1 MAKFLN
7 IDPNP
12 QEIESKSKG
21 TTGAPAEAVPQ
32 PLDWDETQD
41 QGLKAQER
49 TESRAL
55 ATADTI
61 TKQESFEAGAG
72 TSIVAAAIRKAS
84 HPDFELDPNFNIVT
98 ALQTDPSVLPM
109 KLTEEEVKYM
119 RDSVSALDYQY
130 RIQEVRADRIRMQ
143 EFSANPISGF
153 AGAVVG
159 DSPTIILPYAA
170 AGVGS
175 KMFMMRNLIRTADIG
190 LTAYASD
197 QIGQSDLNTAIVAS
211 VAGLDAFFDTR
222 RALKSLNL
230 AEKVTGT
237 IETGGVSTAGKVFD
251 DLAPTRPAAQPV
263 EVQPVKP
270 TIAEPVATKVSVK
283 DSRTKPLPNPMQ
295 VGAGSKGSVN
305 TNSDMLIRALQNNPI
320 TTASNQLILKQLK
333 KVLHKVPVSISTD
346 TSVRS
351 NYKVESKLKTGEI
364 VKEVI
369 TLRPSIK
376 ASGQVWKSTK
386 DAFAAIDDSTAGI
399 AVHELIH
406 AATSNVIDR
415 VQRGI
420 LPATSK
426 EAKAVKNLEDLRKKL
441 HSIAGAKYRYQL
453 QSVHEMVAALGDNTD
468 DFIKF
473 LDSVKL
479 DGKETALRQFAR
491 KIMEVLGFTGTDTAL
506 AKVLDSM
513 ETLIKSRSVKDVPSM
528 RSKGMQDAMKD
539 ISTHNE
545 AEQAKSMLKGIRGKF
560 AANFALYDN
569 IAQGNKELADLL
581 VSDATSR
588 VGRQP
593 SVADYKRNLELEF
606 VGRAYEVEN
615 TIVQNLQRQG
625 IKKMDMFFNRQK
637 FIQARKATEEK
648 VTKYLDAAY
657 DAELQGLP
665 IPEVPH
671 DVADIVKAF
680 RDSGWSEGWYDTIT
694 KSGMVDHDAF
704 RKSKNYIPRRY
715 SPNKVSEMY
724 QSGWNRDQLRKGLGK
739 VLADTYPAMSKETV
753 RKVSDNMLRGI
764 EAGGMNKSDWRSM
777 VASVS
782 DDELIMAMRNS
793 GIDDASIQKF
803 LAENQ
808 HVQSGLGSSSTVFK
822 SRSRFNM
829 TKEYTVDGKTFKM
842 SDIMETNI
850 SGLMQ
855 GYTNRMSGR
864 VGMQMA
870 GVGSI
875 TNLAKMIDESALNA
889 PRPDLW
895 RKTMDDTVTH
905 LLGGFSGEQAPEF
918 MRAAGN
924 FASATMLKNSGL
936 YQITDTALA
945 MKEFGMARVLQS
957 LVKEPWFKEMKVI
970 GESKDLSSRLDSILR
985 GGVQK
990 DTKFRFL
997 HTYADD
1003 NYDLMSAGSL
1013 YNVSQNL
1020 GQGAQYANGMHHIHR
1035 MQVNMNAGI
1044 IADELKQML
1053 KGDSKAFKRLQEFG
1067 LDLDDAKAMQ
1077 EAYKKGGDNSL
1088 LPFELQM
1095 KLEVVG
1101 VRAMDYVVQQIRT
1114 GETSAF
1120 AQFSGIGKAIVGYQS
1135 FVLAA
1140 TNKILRRHTS
1150 NGDYGGLV
1158 LLMAHQYPLMI
1169 MMTAAKY
1176 GLDGTT
1182 NEKSTGDW
1190 IADSVFGMSALGG
1203 ISMIQDVFGSNEARH
1218 SVPALAFVTNSVNT
1232 IKKIMATDSEVT
1244 PQDVSRILPYM
1255 QEFMVTRALINNFGD

>member
-21 TTGAPAEAVPQ
+21 TKGAPAETVPQ

-49 TESRAL
+49 AESRAL

-84 HPDFELDPNFNIVT
+84 HPDFELDPNFNIVA

-237 IETGGVSTAGKVFD
+237 IETGGVHSTGKVFD
-251 DLAPTRPAAQPV
+251 DLAPTRPAAQAAPDV
-263 EVQPVKP
+263 PVKP
-270 TIAEPVATKVSVK
+270 VSK
-283 DSRTKPLPNPMQ
+283 SPLDQPLKQPMQ
-295 VGAGSKGSVN
+295 VGAGSKGSVQVQS
-305 TNSDMLIRALQNNPI
+305 TDLMRALQNNPHV
-320 TTASNQLILKQLK
+320 TPSNLVLLKTLQK
-333 KVLHKVPVSISTD
+333 KVGKFPVNLSTD
-346 TSVRS
+346 TSARS
-351 NYKVESKLKTGEI
+351 SYRMKYHSETGIVTGEQMLI
-364 VKEVI
+364 
-369 TLRPSIK
+369 RPSTK
-376 ASGQVWKSTK
+376 AKGSTWITPA
-386 DAFAAIDDSTAGI
+386 DALKALDADTANV
-399 AVHELIH
+399 AVHELLH
-406 AATSNVIDR
+406 AATSSVIKQ
-415 VQRGI
+415 VQLGTI
-420 LPATSK
+420 KAGTK
-426 EAKAVKNLEDLRKKL
+426 EAKAVASIEELRSTLSRVSNGKF
-441 HSIAGAKYRYQL
+441 KYELSNAQ
-453 QSVHEMVAALGDNTD
+453 EMVAALADSPE
-468 DFIKF
+468 FVKF

-479 DGKETALRQFAR
+479 QGKDSALRRFTKAILDAIGIKSTGTALT
-491 KIMEVLGFTGTDTAL
+491 KLLDDT
-506 AKVLDSM
+506 
-513 ETLIKSRSVKDVPSM
+513 ETLIKARPTIDLPSM
-528 RSKGMQDAMKD
+528 RSHGMQSAFEN
-539 ISTHNE
+539 ISTANE
-545 AEQAKSMLKGIRGKF
+545 AAQAQSMFKGIRKKF

-581 VSDATSR
+581 VADATSR

-606 VGRAYEVEN
+606 VARAYEVEN

-704 RKSKNYIPRRY
+704 RKSKNYLPRRY

-724 QSGWNRDQLRKGLGK
+724 QSGWNRDQLRKGLGQ

-1020 GQGAQYANGMHHIHR
+1020 GQGSRYANGMHHIHR

-1053 KGDSKAFKRLQEFG
+1053 KGDAKAFKRLQEFG

-1140 TNKILRRHTS
+1140 TNKILRRHTA

-1176 GLDGTT
+1176 GMDGTT

-1232 IKKIMATDSEVT
+1232 IKKILATDSEVT

>member
-12 QEIESKSKG
+12 QELESKSKG
-21 TTGAPAEAVPQ
+21 TSGTPAEAVPQ

-130 RIQEVRADRIRMQ
+130 RIQEVRADRTRMQ

-175 KMFMMRNLIRTADIG
+175 KMFMLRNLIRTADIG

-197 QIGQSDLNTAIVAS
+197 QIGQSDMNTAIVAS

-237 IETGGVSTAGKVFD
+237 VETGGVASTGKVFD
-251 DLAPTRPAAQPV
+251 ALAPTRPAAQAAPV
-263 EVQPVKP
+263 EPIKP
-270 TIAEPVATKVSVK
+270 ISKAPL
-283 DSRTKPLPNPMQ
+283 DKPLSQPLK
-295 VGAGSKGSVN
+295 VGAGSKGSVKVQVQDLVKHL
-305 TNSDMLIRALQNNPI
+305 SESPVVS
-320 TTASNQLILKQLK
+320 ASN
-333 KVLHKVPVSISTD
+333 KVLLKHLPKHLKGIPVHLSTD
-346 TSVRS
+346 TSARS
-351 NYKVESKLKTGEI
+351 AYKKTMNLSTGVVE
-364 VKEVI
+364 KEQLLI
-369 TLRPSIK
+369 R
-376 ASGQVWKSTK
+376 ASTK
-386 DAFAAIDDSTAGI
+386 QADTVWNTQRDALKSLDVDTANV
-399 AVHELIH
+399 AVHELLH
-406 AATSNVIDR
+406 AATSSTIDK
-415 VQRGI
+415 VKLGLI
-420 LPATSK
+420 K
-426 EAKAVKNLEDLRKKL
+426 EGTPEFKAVQSIESLRDTVQKV
-441 HSIAGAKYRYQL
+441 AGGKFKYQL
-453 QSVHEMVAALGDNTD
+453 SNAHEMVSALADSPK
-468 DFIKF
+468 FVQF
-473 LDSVKL
+473 LDSIKL
-479 DGKETALRQFAR
+479 EGRESALRKFTRAMLEAVGIKSKGTALT
-491 KIMEVLGFTGTDTAL
+491 KLLDDTE
-506 AKVLDSM
+506 M
-513 ETLIKSRSVKDVPSM
+513 LIKSRPVKDVPSM
-528 RSKGMQDAMKD
+528 RSKGMQDAMKN
-539 ISTHNE
+539 ISTNNE
-545 AEQAKSMLKGIRGKF
+545 AEQAQSMLKGIRGKF

-637 FIQARKATEEK
+637 FVQARKATEEK

-680 RDSGWSEGWYDTIT
+680 RDSGWSEGWHDTIT
-694 KSGMVDHDAF
+694 KSGMVDPDAF
-704 RKSKNYIPRRY
+704 KKSQNYLPRRY
-715 SPNKVSEMY
+715 SPNKVSELY
-724 QSGWNRDQLRKGLGK
+724 QSGWNRAQLQKGLGH

-753 RKVSDNMLRGI
+753 RKVADNMLRGI

-945 MKEFGMARVLQS
+945 MKDFSMARVLQS
-957 LVKEPWFKEMKVI
+957 MVKEKWFKEVAVVGK
-970 GESKDLSSRLDSILR
+970 SKDMSSRLDSILR

-1020 GQGAQYANGMHHIHR
+1020 GQGAQYANGMHHVHR
-1035 MQVNMNAGI
+1035 MQVNVNAGI

-1053 KGDSKAFKRLQEFG
+1053 KGDTRATKKLQEFG

-1101 VRAMDYVVQQIRT
+1101 VRAMDYVVQNIRT

-1120 AQFSGIGKAIVGYQS
+1120 AQFSGIGKVVIGYQS
-1135 FVLAA
+1135 FVMAA
-1140 TNKILRRHTS
+1140 TNKILRRHTA

-1158 LLMAHQYPLMI
+1158 LLMAHQYPLMLL
-1169 MMTAAKY
+1169 MTAAKY
-1176 GLDGTT
+1176 GMDGNTDEKTT
-1182 NEKSTGDW
+1182 QDW
-1190 IADSVFGMSALGG
+1190 ISDSVFGMSAIGG
-1203 ISMIQDVFGSNEARH
+1203 LSMLQDVFSTQEARH
-1218 SVPALAFVTNSVNT
+1218 SIPALAFTVNSVNT
-1232 IKKIMATDSEVT
+1232 IKKILATDSEVT

>member
-12 QEIESKSKG
+12 QEVESKSKG
-21 TTGAPAEAVPQ
+21 TTGTPADTVPQ

-84 HPDFELDPNFNIVT
+84 HPDFELDPKFNIVT

-130 RIQEVRADRIRMQ
+130 RIQEVRADRTRMQ

-170 AGVGS
+170 AGIGS

-197 QIGQSDLNTAIVAS
+197 QIGQSDLNTAIVSS

-237 IETGGVSTAGKVFD
+237 IETGGVKGTGKVFD
-251 DLAPTRPAAQPV
+251 DLAPTRPAAQAAPV
-263 EVQPVKP
+263 EPIVPVSKSPLDKPLSNPVK
-270 TIAEPVATKVSVK
+270 
-283 DSRTKPLPNPMQ
+283 
-295 VGAGSKGSVN
+295 VGSGSKGVVHVQSQ
-305 TNSDMLIRALQNNPI
+305 DLIKYLQGSAVV
-320 TTASNQLILKQLK
+320 TDSNKVLLKQLQK
-333 KVLHKVPVSISTD
+333 SLGKFPVSFSTD
-346 TSVRS
+346 TSSRS
-351 NYKVESKLKTGEI
+351 KYMHQLNLQDGTVLREQLHI
-364 VKEVI
+364 
-369 TLRPSIK
+369 RPSAK
-376 ASGQVWKSTK
+376 ASGKTWNTPN
-386 DAFAAIDDSTAGI
+386 DALNALDSDTANI
-399 AVHELIH
+399 AVHELLH
-406 AATSNVIDR
+406 AATSSVINK
-415 VQRGI
+415 VQRGFI
-420 LPATSK
+420 KAGTK
-426 EAKAVKNLEDLRKKL
+426 EATAVHNLEELRSTLQKV
-441 HSIAGAKYRYQL
+441 AGGKFQYQL
-453 QSVHEMVAALGDNTD
+453 KDIHEMLAALGDTP
-468 DFIKF
+468 DFVKF

-479 DGKETALRQFAR
+479 QGKETALR
-491 KIMEVLGFTGTDTAL
+491 KFTRAMLEAIGVTTKGTAL
-506 AKVLDSM
+506 TKLLDNT
-513 ETLIKSRSVKDVPSM
+513 ETLIKSKYLKDTPSM
-528 RSKGMQDAMKD
+528 RSKGMQDAMKGV
-539 ISTHNE
+539 STHNE
-545 AEQAKSMLKGIRGKF
+545 AVQAQGMLKGIRGKF

-569 IAQGNKELADLL
+569 IAQGNKELADVL

-625 IKKMDMFFNRQK
+625 IKKTDMFFNRQK

-680 RDSGWSEGWYDTIT
+680 RDSGWSEGWHDTIT
-694 KSGMVDHDAF
+694 KSGMVDPDAF
-704 RKSKNYIPRRY
+704 KKSKNYLPRRY

-724 QSGWNRDQLRKGLGK
+724 QSGWNRDQLRKGLGH
-739 VLADTYPAMSKETV
+739 VIADTYPAMSKETV
-753 RKVSDNMLRGI
+753 RKVSDNMLNGI
-764 EAGGMNKSDWRSM
+764 EAGGMNRNNWRSM

-829 TKEYTVDGKTFKM
+829 TKEYTVDGMTFKM
-842 SDIMETNI
+842 ADIMETNI

-945 MKEFGMARVLQS
+945 MKEFGMTRVLQS

-1020 GQGAQYANGMHHIHR
+1020 GQGAQYANGMHHVHR

-1044 IADELKQML
+1044 IADEIKQML
-1053 KGDSKAFKRLQEFG
+1053 KGDAKAIKRLQEFG
-1067 LDLDDAKAMQ
+1067 LDLDDAKAMR

-1140 TNKILRRHTS
+1140 TNKILRRHTA

-1182 NEKSTGDW
+1182 NDKSTGDW

-1203 ISMIQDVFGSNEARH
+1203 MSMLQDVFGSNEARH

-1232 IKKIMATDSEVT
+1232 IKKIMATDSEIT